1 MKLTTDQ
8 HDAILDEFERS
19 THPRPTDR
27 QRVID
32 LLTDIA
38 VALDD
43 MGIECRL
50 PLLQSNLAPQDHEC
64 LVGHLQTIRDAQ
76 FALCELLIDD
86 RAQDSAQR
94 VTWYLA
100 KETCPVCGQPD
111 NCGDCDHT
119 PVDE

>member
-94 VTWYLA
+94 VTWYL
-100 KETCPVCGQPD
+100 GNQD
-111 NCGDCDHT
+111 G
-119 PVDE
+119 